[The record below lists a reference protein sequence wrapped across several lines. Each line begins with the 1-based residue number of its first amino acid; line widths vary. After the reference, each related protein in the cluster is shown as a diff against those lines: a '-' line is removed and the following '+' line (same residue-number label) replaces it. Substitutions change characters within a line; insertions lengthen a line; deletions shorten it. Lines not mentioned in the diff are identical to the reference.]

1 MVMVHSF
8 ASLREVIW
16 HLVLSAAGPS
26 YTVWTSTSALDAAR
40 SEPPMRTNGT
50 YILEGRL
57 KGGTG
62 HSAQRTGT
70 GESLVQ
76 SAPGR

>member
-50 YILEGRL
+50 PTAR
-57 KGGTG
+57 KRNVTKTG
-62 HSAQRTGT
+62 VSV
-70 GESLVQ
+70 GE
-76 SAPGR
+76 